1 MLLAVGLMSTSSGI
15 FPEPAVVL
23 ISCCRFHV
31 GGYAEKMPC
40 GPDRV
45 ESYNEISGGNMK
57 VPDGMRAII
66 ENLQVPIATNA
77 TSSTLYSK
85 TKI

>member
-1 MLLAVGLMSTSSGI
+1 
-15 FPEPAVVL
+15 
-23 ISCCRFHV
+23 
-31 GGYAEKMPC
+31 MPC

-45 ESYNEISGGNMK
+45 ESYDEISGGNMK

-66 ENLQVPIATNA
+66 ENLQVPMATND
-77 TSSTLYSK
+77 TGSTLYSK